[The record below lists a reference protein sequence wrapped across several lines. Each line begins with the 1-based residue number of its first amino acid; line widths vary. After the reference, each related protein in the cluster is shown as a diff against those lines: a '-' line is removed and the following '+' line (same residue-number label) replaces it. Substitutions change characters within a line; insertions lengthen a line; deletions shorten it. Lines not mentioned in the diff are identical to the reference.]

1 MAGVTGIQK
10 KAREAI
16 PTTMLPPMPYPKI
29 TVLDGLAEE
38 SMKTR
43 MPKAL
48 PPYDVPIFTF
58 SA

>member
-1 MAGVTGIQK
+1 MGVLYPQAGVTGIQK

-43 MPKAL
+43 
-48 PPYDVPIFTF
+48 IFLTLYL
-58 SA
+58 